1 MKKNL
6 KTLMILLI
14 IFCSVLST
22 GTTLVTKT
30 PQKVYRV
37 YLKGDSLGI
46 IKSKTALEDYI
57 NEKQIEIKKKYDVD
71 KVYIPSDLDIVKEVT
86 FNNNITSIK
95 KIYNKI
101 KDKSPFTI
109 SGYKVSIKGV
119 EAKTLHGQDIS
130 TKSLTLYVLDKEV
143 FKKSI
148 YNTVKAFIPE
158 ASYEA
163 FANDTQAEITDT
175 GEIIEN
181 IYIQN
186 KKTCPSLFYVTQAIA
201 PYQTDGGFLRE

>member
-6 KTLMILLI
+6 NKIMILLI
-14 IFCSVLST
+14 ILSAILTT
-22 GTTLVTKT
+22 GTSLVSKT

-37 YLKGDSLGI
+37 YLKGESLGI

-57 NEKQIEIKKKYDVD
+57 NEKQIEIKKKYKVD

-86 FNNNITSIK
+86 FNNDITSIK

-109 SGYKVSIKGV
+109 SGYKISIKGV

-148 YNTVKAFIPE
+148 FW
-158 ASYEA
+158 
-163 FANDTQAEITDT
+163 
-175 GEIIEN
+175 N
-181 IYIQN
+181 INNIFMFGLLQ
-186 KKTCPSLFYVTQAIA
+186 
-201 PYQTDGGFLRE
+201 FLRNITF

>member
-6 KTLMILLI
+6 KTITILLI
-14 IFCSVLST
+14 ILGSIITT
-22 GTTLVTKT
+22 GTSLVTKT

-46 IKSKTALEDYI
+46 IKSKTELEDYI

-86 FNNNITSIK
+86 FNNNITSVK
-95 KIYNKI
+95 SIYNKI

-109 SGYKVSIKGV
+109 NGYKVSIKGV

-130 TKSLTLYVLDKEV
+130 TKNLTVYVLDKEV

-163 FANDTQAEITDT
+163 FANDTQEKITDT
-175 GEIIEN
+175 GEIIE
-181 IYIQN
+181 
-186 KKTCPSLFYVTQAIA
+186 
-201 PYQTDGGFLRE
+201 